1 MKLVRYGNR
10 GEEKPG
16 LIDGKGTL
24 RDLSGQVKDI
34 GPQQLEPEGLA
45 ALAKIDA
52 GSLPAVSGKP
62 RLGTPINGI
71 SKIVAVGLNYVA
83 HAKEAGM
90 PIPTEPILFTKHI
103 TSISGPNDDVMLP
116 KNSKKG
122 DWEVELAIVIGRKA
136 SYVSEAEALD
146 HVAGYMICNDV
157 SEREYQIERGGQWMK
172 GKSCDTFCPLGPW
185 LATKDEIPDPQKLD
199 LWLEVNGEKL
209 QNSNTSDMIFPV
221 KKIVSYI
228 SEFITLMPGD
238 VIPTGTPF
246 GVGLGLKPQRF
257 LKPGDTMRLGITGL
271 GEQQQKV
278 VAWEARR

>member
-1 MKLVRYGNR
+1 MKLVRFGNP
-10 GEEKPG
+10 GAEKPG
-16 LIDGKGTL
+16 LIDGTGTL
-24 RDLSGQVKDI
+24 RDLSGHIKDI
-34 GPQQLEPEGLA
+34 DPQQLAPEKLA
-45 ALAKIDA
+45 SLAKIDP
-52 GSLPAVSGKP
+52 GTLPAVSGNP
-62 RLGTPINGI
+62 RLGTPISGI
-71 SKIVAVGLNYVA
+71 GKIIAVGLNYVA

-90 PIPTEPILFTKHI
+90 PIPTEPVLFTKHI
-103 TSISGPNDDVMLP
+103 NSISGPNDDVVLP
-116 KNSKKG
+116 RGSKKA

-146 HVAGYMICNDV
+146 YVVGYMVCNDV

-185 LATKDEIPDPQKLD
+185 LVTKDEIPDPQKLD
-199 LWLEVNGEKL
+199 LWLEVNGERL

-228 SEFITLMPGD
+228 SEFLTLMPGD

-257 LKPGDTMRLGITGL
+257 LKPGDVMRLGITGL

-278 VAWEARR
+278 VAWDSRR

>member
-1 MKLVRYGNR
+1 MKLVRYGAA
-10 GEEKPG
+10 GQEKPG
-16 LIDGKGTL
+16 LIDAKGGL
-24 RDLSGQVKDI
+24 RDLSGKVKDI
-34 GPQQLEPEGLA
+34 TPDVLSPEGLA
-45 ALAKIDA
+45 SLAKIEAA
-52 GSLPAVSGKP
+52 GLPAVSGNP

-71 SKIVAVGLNYVA
+71 SKIVCVGLNYAA

-90 PIPTEPILFTKHI
+90 AIPAEPVLFTKHI

-116 KNSKKG
+116 KGSKKG

-136 SYVSEAEALD
+136 SYVSESEALD
-146 HVAGYMICNDV
+146 HVAGYTLCNDV

-185 LATKDEIPDPQKLD
+185 VATKDEIPDPQKLD

-209 QNSNTSDMIFPV
+209 QNSNTSDMIFGV

-257 LKPGDTMRLGITGL
+257 LKAGDTMRLGITGL

-278 VAWEARR
+278 VAWAKR